1 MLTKGEGRIRNSTR
15 VVRYRACWVSSL
27 ASQLSTPVVTNLV
40 EQFPREHSQSCC
52 AWSLQCPSALPTEL
66 SGAAALFP
74 QTAWAYVPFLFFLRR
89 NGALLSYC
97 LKHLSPQSIP
107 VLCELKPCE
116 QPMSIFWINHL
127 SFLLPIIRRAH
138 RKQEVK
144 DLQAYTTLSCYQIY
158 VCRWKEEII
167 TGLFPVNSNHW
178 QMKYE
183 HKSGYT
189 GSHQRHACF

>member
-1 MLTKGEGRIRNSTR
+1 MLSIK
-15 VVRYRACWVSSL
+15 SL
-27 ASQLSTPVVTNLV
+27 ASQLSTPVVTNPV

-66 SGAAALFP
+66 SGPQLSGAAALFP
-74 QTAWAYVPFLFFLRR
+74 QTAWAYVPFLFFLCR

-116 QPMSIFWINHL
+116 QPMSIFRINHL

-138 RKQEVK
+138 RKWEVK
-144 DLQAYTTLSCYQIY
+144 DLQAYTTLSCCQICLLLKRGNY
-158 VCRWKEEII
+158 YRTISCKFKPLSNEIW
-167 TGLFPVNSNHW
+167 T
-178 QMKYE
+178 
-183 HKSGYT
+183 
-189 GSHQRHACF
+189 